1 LDVRNVEAFM
11 KNKLEVLQSEHAN
24 ELQRLNREWEMRL
37 EKEKEMLR
45 VVKEESRE
53 QSESVIH

>member
-1 LDVRNVEAFM
+1 M